1 MKQWMWSYEGEKPVG
16 WSYSVHTQMT
26 CFQIIMKEEE
36 EEKNRA
42 SPQEQDQFSHSSAQR
57 EVPTLRWEGWLYYIG
72 PLKS

>member
-1 MKQWMWSYEGEKPVG
+1 
-16 WSYSVHTQMT
+16 MT

-57 EVPTLRWEGWLYYIG
+57 EVPTLRWEGWLYYTG